1 VSPEQ
6 AQGPEVPPPADEE
19 ERALRESLAKLVDF
33 VRVQPRRLFPRAF
46 LPAFVLVAAGGHLVA
61 GSFVHAESRP
71 KLGLLMLL
79 AGILVVACG
88 PAWTLFVL
96 IRAMDRDR
104 ELYVAM
110 RVDGLCVRL
119 DPQHPE
125 AVHAW
130 EAIHEVT
137 VDAEAHAV
145 AVELTSGE
153 QLLLRGPFSGM
164 TTPELAARIRD
175 ARRLAVW
182 HRLAPRPR

>member
-1 VSPEQ
+1 MSSE
-6 AQGPEVPPPADEE
+6 AQGPDIPPPADEE

-33 VRVQPRRLFPRAF
+33 VRVEPRRLFLRAF
-46 LPAFVLVAAGGHLVA
+46 LPAVVLVAAGGHLVA
-61 GSFVHAESRP
+61 GSFTHSLSRP
-71 KLGLLMLL
+71 KLGLVMLL
-79 AGILVVACG
+79 AGIVVVAAG
-88 PAWTLFVL
+88 PAWTLFLL

-119 DPQHPE
+119 DPSQPE

-130 EAIHEVT
+130 DAIHEVR
-137 VDAEAHAV
+137 VDAETHAV

-153 QLLLRGPFSGM
+153 QLLLRGPFSGISN
-164 TTPELAARIRD
+164 PELAARIRD

-182 HRLAPRPR
+182 HRLTPRLR